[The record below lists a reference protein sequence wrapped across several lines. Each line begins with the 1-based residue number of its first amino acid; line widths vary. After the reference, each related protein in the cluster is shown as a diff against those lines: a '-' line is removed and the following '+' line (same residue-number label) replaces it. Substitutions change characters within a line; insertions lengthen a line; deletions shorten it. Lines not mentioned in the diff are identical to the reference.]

1 MARRRFYKPR
11 DLFKPTSRVLD
22 GEDLTGVKGL
32 GLIICIPKSVIE
44 ALKLEEGDQLTWI
57 DYDPETGII
66 RLNSSG
72 IIERLNISPN
82 TSEVLNVHQ
91 TRQSKR

>member
-1 MARRRFYKPR
+1 MMKVKT
-11 DLFKPTSRVLD
+11 FKEPNDFFEPSSRVLD
-22 GEDLTGVKGL
+22 GEDLSGIKGL

-66 RLNSSG
+66 RLKKS
-72 IIERLNISPN
+72 
-82 TSEVLNVHQ
+82 
-91 TRQSKR
+91 